1 MRITVD
7 IDADSLGAVMKL
19 TGETAKGPAV
29 TKAVHEY
36 IRRRKL
42 SEFGKLIRES
52 AFDYPDERKNDPIT
66 NPIPPSKGKE

>member
-7 IDADSLGAVMKL
+7 IDEKSLATVMKL
-19 TGETAKGPAV
+19 TGEKGKGPAL

-42 SEFGKLIRES
+42 SEFGRLIRES
-52 AFDYPDERKNDPIT
+52 SFDYPDERANDPIT
-66 NPIPPSKGKE
+66 NPIPPAMEL